1 MSISNTKINFK
12 TLKFVLEFAL
22 VLGYES
28 NLQKIHP
35 KF

>member
-1 MSISNTKINFK
+1 MSISSIKINFK
-12 TLKFVLEFAL
+12 TLKFELEFAL

>member
-1 MSISNTKINFK
+1 MSISNIKINFK

-22 VLGYES
+22 VLEYES

>member
-1 MSISNTKINFK
+1 MSISSTKINFK